1 MSKRTEMRQA
11 ETAKP
16 LRRNRRQWVV
26 VSYDIPDDKRRLQ
39 IMKILAGYGQ
49 RVQYS
54 VFECEIRP
62 VDFRQLQQRLRQA
75 IVSEQDDVRIYPLCE
90 NCLGKVIMLGQ
101 AEAHRHQ
108 SRLVV

>member
-1 MSKRTEMRQA
+1 MSERTEMRQEKA
-11 ETAKP
+11 AKP
-16 LRRNRRQWVV
+16 LRRNRRQWIV
-26 VSYDIPDDKRRLQ
+26 VSYDIPDDKRRLR

-62 VDFRQLQQRLRQA
+62 VDFRELQQRLRRA
-75 IVSEQDDVRIYPLCE
+75 LAPEEDDVRIYSLCE
-90 NCLGKVIMLGQ
+90 SCLGKVIMLGR

-108 SRLVV
+108 SRLIV